1 MAASTVSDITRELP
15 SPRSTALA
23 VLKRAEVE
31 VYQAKLLLTPETC
44 QDGGLQVSVWPSVGV
59 NENPTFSILGEEKV
73 YGVAGI
79 VRLTSREIFPF
90 LLLPVTM
97 QVYVVLE

>member
-23 VLKRAEVE
+23 VFSMAEVDA
-31 VYQAKLLLTPETC
+31 YQAKLLLTPETC
-44 QDGGLQVSVWPSVGV
+44 QVGGLQVRVWSRVGV
-59 NENPTFSILGEEKV
+59 MEKPTLSMLAVEKV

-79 VRLTSREIFPF
+79 VRLTSLEILPF
-90 LLLPVTM
+90 RLLPVTM
-97 QVYVVLE
+97 HV